1 MLSQQQG
8 ELEWQRGRRPRGPAR
23 DVAMSPH
30 KAALTGRVDKT
41 QALEFKT
48 FLKKIKKSR
57 ILVSKGCSVFLT
69 GHARNPRSRAFS
81 AYCPLVKTAHVVRL

>member
-8 ELEWQRGRRPRGPAR
+8 ELEWQRGRRPRGPAC

-41 QALEFKT
+41 QALE
-48 FLKKIKKSR
+48 LKKINKK
-57 ILVSKGCSVFLT
+57 IT
-69 GHARNPRSRAFS
+69 YPRKQGLLSIPDWT
-81 AYCPLVKTAHVVRL
+81 CTKPKE

>member
-41 QALEFKT
+41 QE
-48 FLKKIKKSR
+48 LKKKKSH
-57 ILVSKGCSVFLT
+57 ILVSEGCSVFLT

>member
-8 ELEWQRGRRPRGPAR
+8 ELEWQRGRRPRVPAR

-41 QALEFKT
+41 QALE
-48 FLKKIKKSR
+48 LKK
-57 ILVSKGCSVFLT
+57 
-69 GHARNPRSRAFS
+69 
-81 AYCPLVKTAHVVRL
+81 

>member
-23 DVAMSPH
+23 DVAMSLH

-41 QALEFKT
+41 QALEFK
-48 FLKKIKKSR
+48 KIKKKNH
-57 ILVSKGCSVFLT
+57 VSS
-69 GHARNPRSRAFS
+69 
-81 AYCPLVKTAHVVRL
+81 

>member
-23 DVAMSPH
+23 DVAMSLH

-41 QALEFKT
+41 QALEFK
-48 FLKKIKKSR
+48 KIKKKSR
-57 ILVSKGCSVFLT
+57 ILVSEGCSVFLT